1 MLGVRLAESRK
12 RAGWSQH
19 QLAIE
24 LGGRYDQSVISA
36 VENKR
41 SSLRL
46 TGAVKAA
53 QVLDVSLDYLLGLTD
68 DPAPVDDR
76 VREAEERT
84 AREPEQRVRE
94 EEERKRKELKALLL
108 RAKNDLK
115 RRDKEI
121 YRLRARAVATPERP
135 DPDLAGLID
144 DPTPVD
150 DRVVELE
157 AELQRTEA
165 ECDRLRAQAKG
176 PRTIEGFRPIA
187 DLDVEAAAGPEAYVE
202 KEPVIGHL
210 AFRED
215 WLAGKGINPDKCSII
230 QVRGRSM
237 EPTLQAGSRIL
248 VDRQRTRRLRD
259 RIFVVWTED
268 GVVVKRLARD
278 GDDWILVS
286 DNADYPPIPW
296 PEGAE
301 VVGQVM
307 WNGKNL

>member
-1 MLGVRLAESRK
+1 MMKIGSRLAEAR
-12 RAGWSQH
+12 RNAGLTQLDVAAALGDRYSQ
-19 QLAIE
+19 QMVSQVE
-24 LGGRYDQSVISA
+24 CGRWNLLLDG
-36 VENKR
+36 
-41 SSLRL
+41 
-46 TGAVKAA
+46 TVKAA
-53 QVLDVSLDYLLGLTD
+53 RVLGVSLDYLTGLTD
-68 DPAPVDDR
+68 DPAPVDGR
-76 VREAEERT
+76 VNEAEERA
-84 AREPEQRVRE
+84 AREAEARIRRE
-94 EEERKRKELKALLL
+94 EARNREQLEVALQHRDEEL
-108 RAKNDLK
+108 D
-115 RRDKEI
+115 
-121 YRLRARAVATPERP
+121 RLRAR
-135 DPDLAGLID
+135 
-144 DPTPVD
+144 
-150 DRVVELE
+150 
-157 AELQRTEA
+157 
-165 ECDRLRAQAKG
+165 AKG
-176 PRTIEGFRPIA
+176 PRTIERFRPIA

-301 VVGQVM
+301 VVGQIM
-307 WNGKNL
+307 WTGRTL